1 MDKKDVIKIAL
12 ELIKEKKLEKASIG
26 ELVKRLNS
34 SPGNLYYHFKS
45 KNEIY
50 KEVLDYSLE
59 EITKYLDRV
68 KTVRNKKNY
77 LFALTRMLIKTFE
90 EREEIL
96 FFLIGIKGS
105 YYLNKELDSP
115 NFLIS
120 FKNALLDEKVYM
132 GNEKLITLRL
142 NMFLGSIY
150 EVLYVNKLVNNRN
163 LNEKEIEEIYMSFW
177 GNDLEESYKIYEQ
190 NDLIPD
196 LSREN

>member
-1 MDKKDVIKIAL
+1 MDKKDVIKITL
-12 ELIKEKKLEKASIG
+12 KLMKEKKLEKTSIG
-26 ELVKRLNS
+26 EIVKKLDS

-45 KNEIY
+45 KNDIY
-50 KEVLDYSLE
+50 KEVLDYSLD

-68 KTVRNKKNY
+68 KTVGNKKNY
-77 LFALTRMLIKTFE
+77 LLSLTRMLIKTFE

-115 NFLIS
+115 NFLIN
-120 FKNALLDEKVYM
+120 FKNVLLDEKVYM
-132 GNEKLITLRL
+132 GNEKLLTLKL

-150 EVLYVNKLVNNRN
+150 EVLYVNKLVNKRN
-163 LNEKEIEEIYMSFW
+163 LNEKEIEEIYMASW

-190 NDLIPD
+190 NDLISD

>member
-1 MDKKDVIKIAL
+1 MDKKDVIKITL
-12 ELIKEKKLEKASIG
+12 ELIKEKKLEKTSIG
-26 ELVKRLNS
+26 EIVKRLDS
-34 SPGNLYYHFKS
+34 SPGNLYYHFKG
-45 KNEIY
+45 KNDIY

>member
-1 MDKKDVIKIAL
+1 M
-12 ELIKEKKLEKASIG
+12 
-26 ELVKRLNS
+26 
-34 SPGNLYYHFKS
+34 
-45 KNEIY
+45 
-50 KEVLDYSLE
+50 
-59 EITKYLDRV
+59 
-68 KTVRNKKNY
+68 
-77 LFALTRMLIKTFE
+77 
-90 EREEIL
+90 
-96 FFLIGIKGS
+96 
-105 YYLNKELDSP
+105 
-115 NFLIS
+115 IS

-196 LSREN
+196 FSREN

>member
-1 MDKKDVIKIAL
+1 MDKKDVIKITL
-12 ELIKEKKLEKASIG
+12 KLMKEKKLEKTSIG
-26 ELVKRLNS
+26 EIVKKLDS
-34 SPGNLYYHFKS
+34 SPGNLYYHFRS
-45 KNEIY
+45 KNDIY
-50 KEVLDYSLE
+50 KEVLDYSLD

-68 KTVRNKKNY
+68 KTVGNKKNY
-77 LFALTRMLIKTFE
+77 LLSLTRMLIKTFE

-115 NFLIS
+115 NFLMN
-120 FKNALLDEKVYM
+120 FKNVLLDEKVYM
-132 GNEKLITLRL
+132 GNERLLTLKL

-150 EVLYVNKLVNNRN
+150 EVLYVNKLVNKRN
-163 LNEKEIEEIYMSFW
+163 LNEKEIEEIYMASW

-190 NDLIPD
+190 NDLISD

>member
-1 MDKKDVIKIAL
+1 MDKKDVIKITL
-12 ELIKEKKLEKASIG
+12 ELIKEKKLEKTSIG
-26 ELVKRLNS
+26 EIVKKLDS
-34 SPGNLYYHFKS
+34 SPGNLYYHFRS
-45 KNEIY
+45 KNDIY

-59 EITKYLDRV
+59 EITRYLNRV

>member
-1 MDKKDVIKIAL
+1 MDKKDVIKITL
-12 ELIKEKKLEKASIG
+12 ELIKEKKLEKTSIG
-26 ELVKRLNS
+26 EIVKRLDS

-45 KNEIY
+45 KNDIY

-59 EITKYLDRV
+59 EITRCLNKV
-68 KTVRNKKNY
+68 KTMGNKKNY
-77 LFALTRMLIKTFE
+77 LFALTEMLIKTFE
-90 EREEIL
+90 EKEEIL

>member
-1 MDKKDVIKIAL
+1 MDKKDVIKITL
-12 ELIKEKKLEKASIG
+12 ELIKEKKLEKTSIG
-26 ELVKRLNS
+26 EIVKKLDS

-45 KNEIY
+45 KNDIY